1 MKKLL
6 LLLSSILIS
15 LNSYGGWFDKTICYV
30 KDGQVRNGVIY
41 LPNKTK
47 PFTGNNLCKGKD
59 SLARG
64 KIKNGMKDGK
74 WLLWDF
80 KNKMILNYK
89 DGKLDGKNTE
99 WYDNGNKKE
108 ETDFKDDKVDGKYT
122 KWYYN
127 GNKKEETDFKDDKID
142 GKEIYWDERGQK
154 RSEGNYKDGKKDG
167 NYTEWYDNGL
177 KKYDINFK
185 DEKKDG
191 EYKKWDDAGK
201 TIWKLVFK
209 DDRCVD
215 YSLSD
220 YSFGCEGWMAWN
232 SEN

>member
-108 ETDFKDDKVDGKYT
+108 ETDFKDDK
-122 KWYYN
+122 
-127 GNKKEETDFKDDKID
+127 ID